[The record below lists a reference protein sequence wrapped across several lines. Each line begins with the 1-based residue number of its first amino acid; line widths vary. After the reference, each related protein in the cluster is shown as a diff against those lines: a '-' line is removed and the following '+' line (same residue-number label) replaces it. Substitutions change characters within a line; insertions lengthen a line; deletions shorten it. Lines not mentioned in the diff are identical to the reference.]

1 MQLLLEQ
8 TSPLNMT
15 TPNQTPTP
23 ENCNFASPYHPH
35 EPDLP
40 QAIAPDGHC
49 RVCRLL
55 VKIDDLERRL
65 AAETARAEKWKRV
78 AGKLAIEVTTYNRY
92 NKALASYSEAMK
104 E

>member
-1 MQLLLEQ
+1 
-8 TSPLNMT
+8 MT

-23 ENCNFASPYHPH
+23 ETDALCVIDNSRFIYGVVQHRNTVPASFARS
-35 EPDLP
+35 
-40 QAIAPDGHC
+40 
-49 RVCRLL
+49 
-55 VKIDDLERRL
+55 LERRL
-65 AAETARAEKWKRV
+65 AAEIARAEKWKRV